1 MDKAQIIKRLQQ
13 SDSTILSFPDRGPW
27 GDFRYRGNCSGWIQ
41 AFLIWK
47 YHVRK
52 MAELF
57 SGSGTGYD
65 VAQDMG
71 VQYIGADL
79 NPSPVRPG
87 ILSVDAMEEE
97 VPESF
102 MDADF
107 IFMHPPYS
115 NVCRI
120 HWAGERTGYPDP
132 SGELRKKDLG
142 TMDWNTFMAVLNKVV
157 MKYYSVMMN
166 GGLMRILMGD
176 VRRGGLHSMLTD
188 IVKPGQ
194 LEQIIIKAQHNTTS
208 SGSSGKYSSRNFVPI
223 AHEYLMVLKKISPY
237 IITFSLE
244 KKYKCDIRDSRQAT
258 WKDVV
263 AAALQKRGGTA
274 NLEEL
279 YKEIDGHEK
288 CHRNQHWKERIRQT
302 LQLYPIFRRS
312 NICVWHFAAV

>member
-65 VAQDMG
+65 VAQDME

-97 VPESF
+97 VPEGF

-120 HWAGERTGYPDP
+120 HWAGERAGYPDP
-132 SGELRKKDLG
+132 SGDLKRKDLG
-142 TMDWNTFMAVLNKVV
+142 NMPWDEFMAALNKIV
-157 MKYYSVMMN
+157 MKYYSALMS
-166 GGLMRILMGD
+166 GGRMGILMGD
-176 VRRGGLHSMLTD
+176 VRRGKLHSMLMD

-194 LEQIIIKAQHNTTS
+194 LEQVIIKAQHNTTS
-208 SGSSGKYSSRNFVPI
+208 TVSNYSNKNFVPI
-223 AHEYLMVLKKISPY
+223 SHEYLLVLKKISPY
-237 IITFSLE
+237 IINFSI
-244 KKYKCDIRDSRQAT
+244 KKDYAMDIRDSRQAT

-263 AAALQKRGGTA
+263 AAALSNRGGIAT
-274 NLEEL
+274 LDEL
-279 YKEIDGHEK
+279 YAEIEGHQK
-288 CHRNQHWKERIRQT
+288 CKKNAHWKAKIRQT
-302 LQLYPIFRRS
+302 LQINPSIFIRKDVGLWQFS
-312 NICVWHFAAV
+312 AA

>member
-1 MDKAQIIKRLQQ
+1 MDKAQIINRLQQ

-27 GDFRYRGNCSGWIQ
+27 GDSRYRGNCSGWIQ

-65 VAQDMG
+65 VAQDME

-97 VPESF
+97 VPEGF

-120 HWAGERTGYPDP
+120 HWAGERAGYPDP
-132 SGELRKKDLG
+132 SGDLKRKDLG
-142 TMDWNTFMAVLNKVV
+142 NMPWDEFMAALNKIV
-157 MKYYSVMMN
+157 MKYYSALMS
-166 GGLMRILMGD
+166 GGRMGILMGD
-176 VRRGGLHSMLTD
+176 VRRGKLHSMLMD

-194 LEQIIIKAQHNTTS
+194 LEQVIIKAQHNTTS
-208 SGSSGKYSSRNFVPI
+208 TVSNYYGKILGYR
-223 AHEYLMVLKKISPY
+223 
-237 IITFSLE
+237 
-244 KKYKCDIRDSRQAT
+244 
-258 WKDVV
+258 
-263 AAALQKRGGTA
+263 
-274 NLEEL
+274 
-279 YKEIDGHEK
+279 
-288 CHRNQHWKERIRQT
+288 
-302 LQLYPIFRRS
+302 
-312 NICVWHFAAV
+312 